1 MLYLRTI
8 LVFSLLLSTSLA
20 VHAADLGQVKADMKA
35 RQALIEALWADG
47 MIGENNQGFVTA
59 REDLSPKQRDLV
71 EAENTDRRTVYRA
84 IARSTESTPEQV
96 GTQRAV
102 QISKRAAKG
111 LWLQDAT
118 GQWYRK

>member
-1 MLYLRTI
+1 MLYSRMI
-8 LVFSLLLSTSLA
+8 LLFSLLLSTTLA
-20 VHAADLGQVKADMKA
+20 ARGADLGQVKADMRA
-35 RQALIEALWADG
+35 RQALIEALWVDG
-47 MIGENNQGFVTA
+47 MVGENNQGFVAA

-84 IARSTESTPEQV
+84 IA
-96 GTQRAV
+96 

-111 LWLQDAT
+111 LWLQDAA